1 MKECPPNEPPSTMAL
16 AKSFAKRG
24 HRRAPPAISLKL
36 RSDAGTGSV
45 ACGSTLRTSG
55 CSRYLAAKRLRKR
68 TPQPAPPRLAED
80 EIKHA
85 LGAAARPFPSAVIAI
100 GCGCLIDHRTIRKTW
115 AGFRRD
121 AGVVFMPCRF
131 NAFITAIRASIS
143 GPSHSATSN
152 SVSIAICQ
160 SAAACS
166 AFGKL
171 VMYSAASR
179 SVSNLRPSG
188 STIGS

>member
-1 MKECPPNEPPSTMAL
+1 MQEL
-16 AKSFAKRG
+16 AR
-24 HRRAPPAISLKL
+24 SL
-36 RSDAGTGSV
+36 AGRHYAQAAVLGI
-45 ACGSTLRTSG
+45 LQQSG
-55 CSRYLAAKRLRKR
+55 CGKEHRSLHRHG
-68 TPQPAPPRLAED
+68 LAED
-80 EIKHA
+80 VIKHA

-188 STIGS
+188 STI